1 LKHLPD
7 GLNEILPKEIYA
19 RQNRKEVQDAIDS
32 LGVKTPNSFS
42 EFYSHYVGPF
52 WEESVPFELLELAQE
67 QNTIVSYTL
76 ISRKEH
82 ELPNRYLV
90 LSEMTA
96 NAVLMYDTNTDKVYN
111 VNFEGGDE
119 LLTKGELKEDW
130 SSFYDFLIDYFG
142 L

>member
-1 LKHLPD
+1 MKHLPD

-76 ISRKEH
+76 IS
-82 ELPNRYLV
+82 LV